1 MSLYHARIRLLKV
14 LNPGLTRVLGHDG
27 DDGLVHLSVVVLG
40 EALVGADI
48 GGGEAVDLEL
58 DDAVAAV
65 GAGELLSDLNVLA
78 LVLERHLNED
88 NEGF

>member
-1 MSLYHARIRLLKV
+1 MSLYHARIRRLKV

-27 DDGLVHLSVVVLG
+27 DDGLVHFSVVVLG

>member
-1 MSLYHARIRLLKV
+1 MIVEY
-14 LNPGLTRVLGHDG
+14 LTRILSHESNDR
-27 DDGLVHLSVVVLG
+27 LVHLAVVVLG
-40 EALVGADI
+40 EALVGADVS
-48 GGGEAVDLEL
+48 GSEPVDLEL